1 MTPPRPRRPRAIAF
15 AASACLALVLAPGV
29 GAQSLPDIGSSAAE
43 LLTPA
48 QQAEYGA
55 MTLAQLRNLGYTLDD
70 PLLNDWLQSLG
81 NRMGAASDKP
91 EQRFTVFLLKDRDI
105 NAFATLGGYVA
116 VNAGLILA
124 AEDEGELAS
133 VLGHEFA
140 HVTQQH
146 VLRAAEQAKKDSLP
160 ILLAMLGAIAVAQGS
175 GGDSAGNGTMAALAS
190 AQGLM
195 IQRQIDYTRSGE
207 AEADRLGIRTLYRA
221 GFDPGDAA
229 KMFQRMLALS
239 RSNQGG
245 ERERTPDYLLT
256 HPVTTSRISE
266 ATQRAEQL
274 RASGGG
280 LPAAAIPGR
289 SDNPLL
295 PGNVSIPANG
305 GGDDGQ
311 FAWAQERLRALTAD
325 TPAQAIREYE
335 QLQRG
340 GTLSDPQQYGMA
352 VAQVRAG
359 KGPLAI
365 AALAALLARHPGNL
379 WLELGL
385 AQAGAHGN
393 DRAASDARFD
403 ALVARMPNNLAV
415 ARTYA
420 SVLNERGT
428 PAAGRRAQEVLRP
441 LLNANAGDP
450 GLQAEFARASDMAG
464 DPVRAGEAYAEAAYL
479 NGRPEQALVQLNT
492 LKKRGDLD
500 YYARAR
506 IDARIAAITP
516 VVLELQRQGI
526 RDQDLHRQ

>member
-1 MTPPRPRRPRAIAF
+1 MIPPPGFRRLRP
-15 AASACLALVLAPGV
+15 AALAACLVLVLAPGAR
-29 GAQSLPDIGSSAAE
+29 AQSLPDIGSSAGE

-48 QQAEYGA
+48 QQQEYGE
-55 MTLAQLRNLGYTLDD
+55 MTLAQLRNMDYTLDD
-70 PLLNDWLQSLG
+70 PLLNDWLQALG
-81 NRMGAASDKP
+81 NRMGTASDKP
-91 EQRFTVFLLKDRDI
+91 EQRFTVFLLKDREI

-146 VLRAAEQAKKDSLP
+146 VLRAVEAAKKDSLP

-175 GGDSAGNGTMAALAS
+175 NSSSASNGAMAALVS

-195 IQRQIDYTRSGE
+195 IQRQINYTRSGE
-207 AEADRLGIRTLYRA
+207 SEADRLGIRTLYRA
-221 GFDPGDAA
+221 GFDPDDMA

-266 ATQRAEQL
+266 SIQRADQL
-274 RASGGG
+274 RASGAGAVTSTIGG
-280 LPAAAIPGR
+280 

-295 PGNVSIPANG
+295 PGNFSIKASG

-335 QLQRG
+335 QMARAGAL
-340 GTLSDPQQYGMA
+340 DDAQQYGLA
-352 VAQVRAG
+352 VAKIRAG
-359 KGPLAI
+359 KGPAAMDDLAQ
-365 AALAALLARHPGNL
+365 LLARHPGNL
-379 WLELGL
+379 WLELGS

-393 DRAASDARFD
+393 DRAAADARFD
-403 ALVARMPNNLAV
+403 ALVARLPNNLAV

-420 SVLNERGT
+420 AVLNERGT
-428 PAAGRRAQEVLRP
+428 PDAGRRAQAVLRP
-441 LLNANAGDP
+441 LLNANADDP

-464 DPVRAGEAYAEAAYL
+464 DPIRAGEAYAEAAYL

-492 LKKRGDLD
+492 LKKRPDLD

>member
-1 MTPPRPRRPRAIAF
+1 MTMPSGFRHLRPAAF
-15 AASACLALVLAPGV
+15 AACLALFLAPGA

-48 QQAEYGA
+48 QQQEYGE
-55 MTLAQLRNLGYTLDD
+55 MTLAQLRNMNYTLDD

-81 NRMGAASDKP
+81 NRMGSASDKP

-116 VNAGLILA
+116 VNAGLVLA

-146 VLRAAEQAKKDSLP
+146 VLRAVEQARKDSLP
-160 ILLAMLGAIAVAQGS
+160 LLLAMLGAIAIAQGS
-175 GGDSAGNGTMAALAS
+175 SSESADNGAIAALAS

-195 IQRQIDYTRSGE
+195 LQRQINYTRSGE

-229 KMFQRMLALS
+229 RMFQRMLALS

-266 ATQRAEQL
+266 AVQRADQL
-274 RASGGG
+274 RASGSV
-280 LPAAAIPGR
+280 PVPVSFGR
-289 SDNPLL
+289 NDNPLL
-295 PGNVSIPANG
+295 PANLSIQPAET
-305 GGDDGQ
+305 GDDGQ
-311 FAWAQERLRALTAD
+311 FAWAQERLRALSAD

-335 QLQRG
+335 QMERAGKLADTQR
-340 GTLSDPQQYGMA
+340 YGLA
-352 VAQVRAG
+352 VARIRAG
-359 KGPLAI
+359 KGPLAVPD
-365 AALAALLARHPGNL
+365 LTALLAAHPGNL
-379 WLELGL
+379 WLELGI

-393 DRAASDARFD
+393 DRAAADAQFD

-420 SVLNERGT
+420 SILNERDT

-441 LLNANAGDP
+441 LLNTNADDP
-450 GLQAEFARASDMAG
+450 GLQSEFARACDMAG
-464 DPVRAGEAYAEAAYL
+464 DPTRAGEAYAEAAYL

-492 LKKRGDLD
+492 LKKRPDLD

-506 IDARIAAITP
+506 IEARIAAITP

-526 RDQDLHRQ
+526 HDEDLGRH

>member
-1 MTPPRPRRPRAIAF
+1 VRRLATIALP
-15 AASACLALVLAPGV
+15 ACLALLLSAGTA
-29 GAQSLPDIGSSAAE
+29 AQSLPDIGSSAAE

-48 QQAEYGA
+48 QQQEYGE
-55 MTLAQLRNLGYTLDD
+55 MTLAQLRNMNYTLDD
-70 PLLNDWLQSLG
+70 PLLNDWLQALG
-81 NRMGAASDKP
+81 SRLGAASDKP
-91 EQRFTVFLLKDRDI
+91 QQRFTVFLLKERDI

-116 VNAGLILA
+116 VNAGLVLA

-146 VLRAAEQAKKDSLP
+146 VLRSVEQAKKDSLP

-175 GGDSAGNGTMAALAS
+175 SSDSAGNAAMAALVS
-190 AQGLM
+190 AQGLA

-229 KMFQRMLALS
+229 RMFQRMLALS

-245 ERERTPDYLLT
+245 DRERTPDYLLT

-266 ATQRAEQL
+266 AIQRAEQL
-274 RASGGG
+274 RGSSAG
-280 LPAAAIPGR
+280 PAPSAFGS

-295 PGNVSIPANG
+295 PANLSIQASA

-311 FAWAQERLRALTAD
+311 FAWAQERLRALSAE
-325 TPAQAIREYE
+325 TPAQAVREYE
-335 QLQRG
+335 QMGRSGAL
-340 GTLSDPQQYGMA
+340 TDPRKYGLA
-352 VAQVRAG
+352 VARIRAG
-359 KGPLAI
+359 KGP
-365 AALAALLARHPGNL
+365 AATADLSSLLAAHPGNL
-379 WLELGL
+379 WLELAL
-385 AQAGAHGN
+385 AQSGAHGN
-393 DRAASDARFD
+393 ERAAADARFD
-403 ALVARMPNNLAV
+403 ALVARLPNNLAI

-441 LLNANAGDP
+441 LLSANADDP

-464 DPVRAGEAYAEAAYL
+464 DPVRAGEAWAEAAYL
-479 NGRPEQALVQLNT
+479 KGRPEQALLQLNT
-492 LKKRGDLD
+492 LKKRTDLD

-506 IDARIAAITP
+506 VDARIAAITP

-526 RDQDLHRQ
+526 RDEDLHRQ

>member
-1 MTPPRPRRPRAIAF
+1 MPLRRFATIALT
-15 AASACLALVLAPGV
+15 ACLVLLLAPGTR
-29 GAQSLPDIGSSAAE
+29 AQSLPDIGSSAAE
-43 LLTPA
+43 LLTAA
-48 QQAEYGA
+48 QQQEYGE
-55 MTLAQLRNLGYTLDD
+55 MTLAQLRNMDYTLDD
-70 PLLNDWLQSLG
+70 PLLNDWLQALG
-81 NRMGAASDKP
+81 NRLGAASDKP
-91 EQRFTVFLLKDRDI
+91 QQRFTVFLLKERDI

-116 VNAGLILA
+116 VNAGLVLA
-124 AEDEGELAS
+124 AEDEGQLAS

-146 VLRAAEQAKKDSLP
+146 VLRSVEQAKKDSLP

-175 GGDSAGNGTMAALAS
+175 NSDSASNGAMAALVS

-229 KMFQRMLALS
+229 RMFQRMLALS

-245 ERERTPDYLLT
+245 ERERAPDYLLT

-266 ATQRAEQL
+266 ALQRAEQL
-274 RASGGG
+274 RASGNGSA
-280 LPAAAIPGR
+280 PSAIGR

-295 PGNVSIPANG
+295 PGNLSIQASA

-325 TPAQAIREYE
+325 TPVQAVREYE
-335 QLQRG
+335 QLARSG
-340 GTLSDPQQYGMA
+340 PLSDPQKYGLA
-352 VAQVRAG
+352 VARIRAG
-359 KGPLAI
+359 KGP
-365 AALAALLARHPGNL
+365 AATADLSALVAAHPGNL
-379 WLELGL
+379 WLELAL
-385 AQAGAHGN
+385 AQSGAHGN
-393 DRAASDARFD
+393 DRAAADARFD
-403 ALVARMPNNLAV
+403 ALVARFPNNVAV

-428 PAAGRRAQEVLRP
+428 PAAGRRAQSVLRP
-441 LLNANAGDP
+441 LLNANSDDP

-464 DPVRAGEAYAEAAYL
+464 DPVRAGEAWAEAAYL
-479 NGRPEQALVQLNT
+479 NGRPEQALLQLNT
-492 LKKRGDLD
+492 LKKRDDLD

-506 IDARIAAITP
+506 IDARIAVITP

-526 RDQDLHRQ
+526 RDEDLHR

>member
-1 MTPPRPRRPRAIAF
+1 MTAPSPRRLP
-15 AASACLALVLAPGV
+15 AALLAAGLALVLAPGA
-29 GAQSLPDIGSSAAE
+29 GAQTQAQSLPDIGSSAAE

-48 QQAEYGA
+48 QQQEYGE
-55 MTLAQLRNLGYTLDD
+55 MTLAQLRNLNYTLDD

-81 NRMGAASDKP
+81 NRLGAASDKP
-91 EQRFTVFLLKDRDI
+91 QQHVTVFLLKDRDI

-146 VLRAAEQAKKDSLP
+146 VLRSVEQAKKDSLP

-175 GGDSAGNGTMAALAS
+175 NSDSASNGAVAALIS

-195 IQRQIDYTRSGE
+195 LQRQINYTRSGE

-229 KMFQRMLALS
+229 RMFQRMLALS

-256 HPVTTSRISE
+256 HPVTTTRISE

-274 RASGGG
+274 RASGGTVIASIG
-280 LPAAAIPGR
+280 S

-295 PGNVSIPANG
+295 PGNLSIQAG
-305 GGDDGQ
+305 SSGDDGQ
-311 FAWAQERLRALTAD
+311 FAWAQERLRALSAD

-335 QLQRG
+335 QMRRSGALN
-340 GTLSDPQQYGMA
+340 DAQQYGLA
-352 VAQVRAG
+352 VAQISAG
-359 KGPLAI
+359 KGP
-365 AALAALLARHPGNL
+365 AAVDALSSLLARHPGNL
-379 WLELGL
+379 WLQLGL

-420 SVLNERGT
+420 AALNERGT
-428 PAAGRRAQEVLRP
+428 PEAGRRAQAILRP
-441 LLNANAGDP
+441 LLKDNADDP
-450 GLQAEFARASDMAG
+450 GLQAEFARACDMAG

-479 NGRPEQALVQLNT
+479 NGRPEQALLQLNT
-492 LKKRGDLD
+492 LKKRSDLD

-526 RDQDLHRQ
+526 RDQDLRRQ

>member
-1 MTPPRPRRPRAIAF
+1 MTMPSGFRRLRP
-15 AASACLALVLAPGV
+15 AALAACLALVLAPGA
-29 GAQSLPDIGSSAAE
+29 GAQSLPDIGSSAGE

-48 QQAEYGA
+48 QQQEYGE
-55 MTLAQLRNLGYTLDD
+55 MTLAQLRNMDYTLDD
-70 PLLNDWLQSLG
+70 PLLNDWLQALG
-81 NRMGAASDKP
+81 NRMGTASDKP

-133 VLGHEFA
+133 VIGHEFA

-146 VLRAAEQAKKDSLP
+146 VLRSVEQARKDSLP

-175 GGDSAGNGTMAALAS
+175 NSDSASNGAMAALVS
-190 AQGLM
+190 AQGLA
-195 IQRQIDYTRSGE
+195 IQRQINYTRSGE

-229 KMFQRMLALS
+229 RMFQRMLALS

-266 ATQRAEQL
+266 AIQRADQL
-274 RASGGG
+274 RASGARAVTST
-280 LPAAAIPGR
+280 LGR

-295 PGNVSIPANG
+295 PGNFSIQASG
-305 GGDDGQ
+305 GGDDGL
-311 FAWAQERLRALTAD
+311 FPWAQERLRALTAD

-335 QLQRG
+335 QMARAGKLGDAQR
-340 GTLSDPQQYGMA
+340 YGLA
-352 VAQVRAG
+352 VARIRAG
-359 KGPLAI
+359 KGP
-365 AALAALLARHPGNL
+365 AAVDDLSQLLAKHPGNL
-379 WLELGL
+379 WLELGI
-385 AQAGAHGN
+385 AQAGAPGN
-393 DRAASDARFD
+393 DRTAADARFD
-403 ALVARMPNNLAV
+403 ALVARLPNNLAV
-415 ARTYA
+415 ARTSA

-428 PAAGRRAQEVLRP
+428 PAAGRRAPEGLRP
-441 LLNANAGDP
+441 LLNAKADDP

-464 DPVRAGEAYAEAAYL
+464 DPVRAGEAWAEAAYL
-479 NGRPEQALVQLNT
+479 NGRPEQALVQLNN
-492 LKKRGDLD
+492 LKKRPDLD

-526 RDQDLHRQ
+526 RDEDLHRQ

>member
-1 MTPPRPRRPRAIAF
+1 MTMPSAFLRLRP
-15 AASACLALVLAPGV
+15 AALAACLAMALAPTV
-29 GAQSLPDIGSSAAE
+29 GAQSLPDIGSSAGE

-48 QQAEYGA
+48 QQQQYGE
-55 MTLAQLRNLGYTLDD
+55 MTLAQLRNMHYTLDD
-70 PLLNDWLQSLG
+70 PLLNDWLQALG

-133 VLGHEFA
+133 VIGHEFA

-146 VLRAAEQAKKDSLP
+146 VLRAVEQARKDSLP
-160 ILLAMLGAIAVAQGS
+160 ILLAMLGAIAISQS
-175 GGDSAGNGTMAALAS
+175 SNSESASNGAMAAMVS

-195 IQRQIDYTRSGE
+195 IQRQINYTRSGE

-245 ERERTPDYLLT
+245 DRERTPDYLLT

-266 ATQRAEQL
+266 AIQRADQL
-274 RASGGG
+274 RASNSG
-280 LPAAAIPGR
+280 PAIASSGR

-295 PGNVSIPANG
+295 PGNFSIQAG
-305 GGDDGQ
+305 DAGDDGQ
-311 FAWAQERLRALTAD
+311 FAWAQERLRALSAD
-325 TPAQAIREYE
+325 TPMQAIREYE
-335 QLQRG
+335 QMRG
-340 GTLSDPQQYGMA
+340 SGALSEAQQYGLA
-352 VAQVRAG
+352 VARIRAG
-359 KGPLAI
+359 KG
-365 AALAALLARHPGNL
+365 AAAMDALSQLLAKHPGNL
-379 WLELGL
+379 WLQLGL

-393 DRAASDARFD
+393 DRAAADARFD
-403 ALVARMPNNLAV
+403 ALVARLPNSLAV

-420 SVLNERGT
+420 EVLNERGT
-428 PAAGRRAQEVLRP
+428 PAAGRRAQAILRP
-441 LLNANAGDP
+441 LLNANADDP

-464 DPVRAGEAYAEAAYL
+464 DPIRAGEAYAEAAYL
-479 NGRPEQALVQLNT
+479 NGRPEQALLQLNT
-492 LKKRGDLD
+492 LKKRDDLD

-516 VVLELQRQGI
+516 TVLELQRQGI

>member
-1 MTPPRPRRPRAIAF
+1 MTALLPRRLP
-15 AASACLALVLAPGV
+15 AALLAAGLALALAPGA
-29 GAQSLPDIGSSAAE
+29 GAQSQSLPDIGSSAGE

-48 QQAEYGA
+48 QQQQYGE
-55 MTLAQLRNLGYTLDD
+55 MTLAQLRNLNYTLDD
-70 PLLNDWLQSLG
+70 PLLNDWLQALG

-133 VLGHEFA
+133 VIGHEFA

-146 VLRAAEQAKKDSLP
+146 VLRSVEAAKKDSLP

-175 GGDSAGNGTMAALAS
+175 NSTSASNGAMAALIS

-195 IQRQIDYTRSGE
+195 IQRQINYTRSGE

-245 ERERTPDYLLT
+245 DRERTPDYLLT

-266 ATQRAEQL
+266 AIQRADQL

-280 LPAAAIPGR
+280 SVTSAIGR

-295 PGNVSIPANG
+295 PGNLSIQTGG

-311 FAWAQERLRALTAD
+311 FAWAQERLRALSAD

-335 QLQRG
+335 QMRRSGTPSDAQR
-340 GTLSDPQQYGMA
+340 YGLA
-352 VAQVRAG
+352 VAQIRAG
-359 KGPLAI
+359 KGP
-365 AALAALLARHPGNL
+365 AAMDDLSQLLAKYPGNL
-379 WLELGL
+379 WLQIGI

-393 DRAASDARFD
+393 DRAAADARFD
-403 ALVARMPNNLAV
+403 ALVARLPNSLAV

-420 SVLNERGT
+420 EVLNERGT
-428 PAAGRRAQEVLRP
+428 PEAGRRAQAILRP
-441 LLNANAGDP
+441 LLNDNADDP
-450 GLQAEFARASDMAG
+450 GLQAEFARACDMAG
-464 DPVRAGEAYAEAAYL
+464 DAVRAGEAYAEAAYL

-492 LKKRGDLD
+492 LKKRPDLD

-526 RDQDLHRQ
+526 RDQDLHPQ

>member
-1 MTPPRPRRPRAIAF
+1 MTAPFLRRFLPPALA
-15 AASACLALVLAPGV
+15 ACLAIALAPGA

-48 QQAEYGA
+48 QQTEYGE
-55 MTLAQLRNLGYTLDD
+55 MTLAQLRNMGYTLDD

-91 EQRFTVFLLKDRDI
+91 EQRFTVFLLKDREI

-146 VLRAAEQAKKDSLP
+146 VLRSVEQAKKDSLP

-175 GGDSAGNGTMAALAS
+175 GSDSAGNGAMAALAS

-195 IQRQIDYTRSGE
+195 IQRQINYTRSGE

-221 GFDPGDAA
+221 GFDPGDMAA
-229 KMFQRMLALS
+229 MFQRMLALS

-274 RASGGG
+274 RASGSS
-280 LPAAAIPGR
+280 PALSLPGR
-289 SDNPLL
+289 TDNPLL
-295 PGNVSIPANG
+295 PGDVSIQAG
-305 GGDDGQ
+305 GSGDDGQ
-311 FAWAQERLRALTAD
+311 FPWAQERLRALTAD
-325 TPAQAIREYE
+325 TPTQAIREYE
-335 QLQRG
+335 QLQRR
-340 GTLSDPQQYGMA
+340 GTLTDPQQYGLA
-352 VAQVRAG
+352 VAQIRAG
-359 KGPLAI
+359 KGP
-365 AALAALLARHPGNL
+365 AAVPSLTALLARHPGNL

-393 DRAASDARFD
+393 DRTASDARFD

-428 PAAGRRAQEVLRP
+428 PAAGRRAQAVLRP
-441 LLNANAGDP
+441 LLNANADDP
-450 GLQAEFARASDMAG
+450 GLQSEFARASDMAG
-464 DPVRAGEAYAEAAYL
+464 DPIRAGEAYAEAAYL
-479 NGRPEQALVQLNT
+479 NGRPEQALVQLDT
-492 LKKRGDLD
+492 LKKRPDLD

-516 VVLELQRQGI
+516 TVLELKRQGI
-526 RDQDLHRQ
+526 RDEDLHRQ